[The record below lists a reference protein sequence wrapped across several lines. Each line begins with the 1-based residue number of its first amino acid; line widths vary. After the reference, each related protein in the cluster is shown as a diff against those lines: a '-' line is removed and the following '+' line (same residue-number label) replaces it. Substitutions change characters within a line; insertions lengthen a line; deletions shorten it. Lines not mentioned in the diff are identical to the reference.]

1 MCQWQFW
8 PFLLV
13 QNVTVLLIHLFFFC
27 LQCGQVLHYSSPL
40 LFFLFLLTFT
50 TATIMQCFLFSTFF
64 SKANLA
70 AACSGVLYFTLY
82 LPHIVCFVWQD
93 RMTVNLKILAVSLS
107 LIIWYFGVH
116 IEDALLAI
124 HVWVTKNCTP
134 PCLCFFDSERDTPL
148 KHLETASG

>member
-1 MCQWQFW
+1 
-8 PFLLV
+8 
-13 QNVTVLLIHLFFFC
+13 
-27 LQCGQVLHYSSPL
+27 
-40 LFFLFLLTFT
+40 
-50 TATIMQCFLFSTFF
+50 MQCFLFSTFF

-124 HVWVTKNCTP
+124 HV
-134 PCLCFFDSERDTPL
+134 
-148 KHLETASG
+148 